1 MAAIPPPPPPPPQA
15 SAGLMLRL
23 FNSKANDRLARF
35 GKLLSTASG
44 VDGTLLLVGYSLTLV
59 HAILS
64 RTVELRLRKL
74 AKEAVSRAS
83 KSILPGETFVT
94 ALALPTPTLRLAD
107 IQSKAKKLAALISD
121 VRTFLRLWGLVGVWA
136 WAREITTE
144 QGHKAKDLAL
154 KYTLWGQVFANAAF
168 LVSEHGA
175 YLADKGILTGWSTQK
190 KSRWWVWS
198 GRFFAL
204 HVVLE
209 YIRLWRQRKIN
220 AKSREEAN
228 RDMTEKDAKISQR
241 REDSTL
247 RRELLVNI
255 AYTPLVAHW
264 SVENGLINDLAVG
277 LLGTYAGSLG
287 FRNAWK
293 QIK

>member
-1 MAAIPPPPPPPPQA
+1 MAAVPPPPPPPPEA
-15 SAGLMLRL
+15 PTGFTPRL
-23 FNSKANDRLARF
+23 FNSKANDHLERL

-44 VDGTLLLVGYSLTLV
+44 VDGTLLVVGYSLTLLQ
-59 HAILS
+59 AILS

-74 AKEAVSRAS
+74 AEEAVSRAS
-83 KSILPGETFVT
+83 KSILPGETFIT

-107 IQSKAKKLAALISD
+107 IQAKAKKLAELISD
-121 VRTFLRLWGLVGVWA
+121 VRTFLRLWGLVAIWA
-136 WAREITTE
+136 WAREITTD
-144 QGHKAKDLAL
+144 QGQKAKDSIL

-175 YLADKGILTGWSTQK
+175 YLADKNILTGWDSKK
-190 KSRWWVWS
+190 KSRWWLWS

-209 YIRLWRQRKIN
+209 YVRIWRQRRISV
-220 AKSREEAN
+220 KSREEEIQ
-228 RDMTEKDAKISQR
+228 DVTEKDAKITQR
-241 REDSTL
+241 RKDSNL

-264 SVENGLINDLAVG
+264 SLENGLISDLAVG